1 MAALYEIWYRDNHY
15 NPLALTSKSHRKYGM
30 SPNQKLRALKFLE
43 KSGWVQVERECKKN
57 PLVTLKWLPLKS
69 EFKR

>member
-1 MAALYEIWYRDNHY
+1 
-15 NPLALTSKSHRKYGM
+15 M